1 MRPGNCIGRG
11 ALGLALFRL
20 CQICPLLFA
29 LSFTSLSP
37 AQDVLTYHND
47 VARTGLDP
55 GETTLTLGSVNSS
68 SFGKLFVLSV
78 DGKVDAQP
86 LYASNVV
93 LPGNGTH
100 NVLVVATEHDSV
112 FAFDAG
118 DGALLWHVSVLVTGE
133 TPSDDRGCGQV
144 TPEIGVTATPVIDR
158 SSGPNGTIY
167 MVAMSK
173 DNSSHYHQRLHALE
187 LTTGNEEFGGPV
199 EVQATYPGTG
209 DNSSGGN
216 LIFDP
221 AQYKERPGLLLLNRL
236 VYTFWSSHCDI
247 RPYTGWIISYNESTL
262 AQVSV
267 LNITPNGKEGSVW
280 ASGAG
285 PAADASGNIYFLAAN
300 GTFDTT
306 LDAQRF
312 PSQGDYGNAFLKLS
326 TTNNK
331 LAVADYFNMSNTVA
345 ESNADEDLGSGG
357 ALVLPDMVGSTG
369 ATRHLAVG
377 AGKDQN
383 IYVVDRDNMGKF
395 DPSTNN
401 IYQELASAL
410 GGQEFGMPAF
420 FNNRIYYGAAGDSL
434 RTFQFTNAQLQTS
447 PVSQTGITFTYP
459 GTTPG
464 ISANGASNAILW
476 AVENTDPAVLH
487 AYDASDLSHEL
498 YNSNQAGARDQFG
511 TGNKFITPT
520 IANGQ
525 VFVGT
530 TNGVG
535 VFGLLTSTGP
545 DFSVSVSPSSASVT
559 AGQSATYTLTVTSV
573 GGFNQAVALSCSG
586 APSLA
591 SCTISPSSVTPSGS
605 GAATATTTVTTTAST
620 MAPRRWPASPKFP
633 AAADRVAPLVFLLM
647 LARLGV
653 AKATRLRSRLEFAC
667 VFASVALWAGCGG
680 GGTHNLGTPPGVYT
694 LAVTGTS
701 TSGSSTLTNVVNLT
715 LTVQ

>member
-1 MRPGNCIGRG
+1 
-11 ALGLALFRL
+11 
-20 CQICPLLFA
+20 
-29 LSFTSLSP
+29 
-37 AQDVLTYHND
+37 
-47 VARTGLDP
+47 
-55 GETTLTLGSVNSS
+55 
-68 SFGKLFVLSV
+68 
-78 DGKVDAQP
+78 
-86 LYASNVV
+86 
-93 LPGNGTH
+93 
-100 NVLVVATEHDSV
+100 
-112 FAFDAG
+112 
-118 DGALLWHVSVLVTGE
+118 
-133 TPSDDRGCGQV
+133 
-144 TPEIGVTATPVIDR
+144 
-158 SSGPNGTIY
+158 
-167 MVAMSK
+167 
-173 DNSSHYHQRLHALE
+173 
-187 LTTGNEEFGGPV
+187 
-199 EVQATYPGTG
+199 
-209 DNSSGGN
+209 
-216 LIFDP
+216 
-221 AQYKERPGLLLLNRL
+221 
-236 VYTFWSSHCDI
+236 
-247 RPYTGWIISYNESTL
+247 
-262 AQVSV
+262 
-267 LNITPNGKEGSVW
+267 
-280 ASGAG
+280 
-285 PAADASGNIYFLAAN
+285 
-300 GTFDTT
+300 
-306 LDAQRF
+306 
-312 PSQGDYGNAFLKLS
+312 
-326 TTNNK
+326 
-331 LAVADYFNMSNTVA
+331 
-345 ESNADEDLGSGG
+345 
-357 ALVLPDMVGSTG
+357 
-369 ATRHLAVG
+369 
-377 AGKDQN
+377 
-383 IYVVDRDNMGKF
+383 
-395 DPSTNN
+395 
-401 IYQELASAL
+401 
-410 GGQEFGMPAF
+410 MPAF

-545 DFSVSVSPSSASVT
+545 DFSVSVSPSSASVK

-573 GGFNQAVALSCSG
+573 GGFNQAVALSCTG